1 MGKTKKE
8 PPLDPAVKDRLDQIL
23 GEITT
28 AQGLGIPPHEIL
40 KKTSFDLK
48 ENPSLVI
55 SLIDALAG
63 MPSSHIAQSLL
74 EMMREARDKKV
85 IKVIKR
91 SLYRLRQKGIK
102 WDEKTTDKK
111 PAFTPPKPAEPE
123 GYLSAIDSSG
133 SRILIL
139 ARSVPMRG
147 LVVVFS
153 IVSDREG
160 IQQFTVSRFNKKDFR
175 EFLKGFI
182 SSAEFP
188 AIEAPG
194 AYCLHLLKETG
205 ALSQSLSK
213 VLPQGY
219 REVEREFSDVT
230 WDEPAPLIYQLIRED
245 EVKDLPHR
253 LKDSARLHE
262 IMPFSTWRLE
272 EQEVGKYASQITE
285 AGQSRIVLRPDQKET
300 RIDTIYREALGE
312 VFPEEKRLL
321 WKRRLEEMAYVLLK
335 TGKDDEAR
343 ATLSAAVDLKNP
355 FSPIE
360 PNPFIWGLLLKSIQ
374 ILLETDKE
382 KKEEEKKTSLIIT
395 P

>member
-40 KKTSFDLK
+40 KKTSFDFK

-285 AGQSRIVLRPDQKET
+285 AGQSRIVLRPDQKEA

>member
-153 IVSDREG
+153 
-160 IQQFTVSRFNKKDFR
+160 
-175 EFLKGFI
+175 
-182 SSAEFP
+182 SS
-188 AIEAPG
+188 
-194 AYCLHLLKETG
+194 
-205 ALSQSLSK
+205 Q
-213 VLPQGY
+213 
-219 REVEREFSDVT
+219 
-230 WDEPAPLIYQLIRED
+230 
-245 EVKDLPHR
+245 
-253 LKDSARLHE
+253 
-262 IMPFSTWRLE
+262 
-272 EQEVGKYASQITE
+272 
-285 AGQSRIVLRPDQKET
+285 
-300 RIDTIYREALGE
+300 
-312 VFPEEKRLL
+312 
-321 WKRRLEEMAYVLLK
+321 
-335 TGKDDEAR
+335 
-343 ATLSAAVDLKNP
+343 
-355 FSPIE
+355 
-360 PNPFIWGLLLKSIQ
+360 
-374 ILLETDKE
+374 
-382 KKEEEKKTSLIIT
+382 
-395 P
+395 